1 MVTCMMIMSVSSGI
15 LLLHHTYSST
25 SNLGHVYGLLY
36 YSWTLTRLHN
46 HPLYGHVY
54 DDYVMKKH
62 VLCNFCA
69 CTLDLFFWKP
79 MELITPLRSIKGH
92 RTLFILTCASVE
104 IGRGCDCH
112 TVDIQV
118 TYYREKKLKRAQS
131 LYLFLFCKPMQLNP
145 PLRNIKGHHT
155 LLRISGDRQ
164 PLEIGRGC
172 DHHTVNRQLTYY
184 REKKLKRT
192 QSLDSYLS
200 CLGTPSIPTL
210 SRLSENGR
218 LWMGGSSIG
227 TISMAKWLNQNMK
240 VLSRLWKGP
249 IRRLGGW
256 VKKLIVHLRIS
267 VTKWVWMAFL
277 SLADRKRE
285 AHQI

>member
-1 MVTCMMIMSVSSGI
+1 MFV
-15 LLLHHTYSST
+15 
-25 SNLGHVYGLLY
+25 
-36 YSWTLTRLHN
+36 LHN
-46 HPLYGHVY
+46 HPLYGQMY

-118 TYYREKKLKRAQS
+118 TYYREKKLKRS
-131 LYLFLFCKPMQLNP
+131 
-145 PLRNIKGHHT
+145 
-155 LLRISGDRQ
+155 
-164 PLEIGRGC
+164 
-172 DHHTVNRQLTYY
+172 
-184 REKKLKRT
+184 

-227 TISMAKWLNQNMK
+227 TISMAKLLNQNMK

-249 IRRLGGW
+249 IRRLTGW
-256 VKKLIVHLRIS
+256 VKAYRPFADKRNKVGMDGVPYTLN
-267 VTKWVWMAFL
+267 
-277 SLADRKRE
+277 LAE
-285 AHQI
+285 W